1 MSRSSKTEYSD
12 VEMAGCL
19 NEEMPGYH
27 SGNDANESVENVVMF
42 LDVEY
47 MAGGSDRV
55 AEKVPYIEWL
65 QEVACEGRNVRVI
78 FSMGVN
84 ANRRNRNLQWKW
96 RIEKGWCYTRA
107 YRGESGADRKLAKLM
122 ISMDFMQRV
131 TEVICISG
139 DNEFATS
146 LAALKESATV
156 RTFYVRPS
164 TVSYTL
170 FPASHEVLQLPTF
183 EEWLAFV
190 GEQDAI

>member
-1 MSRSSKTEYSD
+1 MSRSSKTEYTG
-12 VEMAGCL
+12 VETAGYT
-19 NEEMPGYH
+19 NEETPQYH
-27 SGNDANESVENVVMF
+27 FGNDANESVEDVVMF
-42 LDVEY
+42 LDIEY
-47 MAGGSDRV
+47 MAGGSDRI
-55 AEKVPYIEWL
+55 AEKVAYIEWL
-65 QEVACEGRNVRVI
+65 QEIACEGRNVRVM

-84 ANRRNRNLQWKW
+84 ANRRNRKLQWRW
-96 RIEKGWCYTRA
+96 RDEKGWCYTRA

-122 ISMDFMQRV
+122 VSMDFMHRV

-146 LAALKESATV
+146 LAALKGSATV

-170 FPASHEVLQLPTF
+170 FPASHEVLQLPTY

-190 GEQDAI
+190 VEQDAN